1 MRGQSETEGKRMSVG
16 IGFIRPAVK
25 QRSLGSAQSK
35 FRPWASV
42 SPPPG
47 TKAFKL
53 LVRLAGGERELCLH
67 F

>member
-35 FRPWASV
+35 FRPWATV
-42 SPPPG
+42 PPG

-53 LVRLAGGERELCLH
+53 LVRLVGGERELRLH